1 MSFELARQE
10 IERHVKVYK
19 AFQEAEHALVALASL
34 EQHTKELAHSKSI
47 LEASIKSLTSD
58 IKSKQ
63 NRLSEL
69 EERHTKLEQLVEES
83 LIETEKQK
91 LFELNHKFD
100 NLKVIKEKE
109 LEELSNKIIG
119 LEVKVTGHDT
129 YVRSKQQELELLESK
144 ITAAKL
150 QMQRMLNGSV

>member
-1 MSFELARQE
+1 MSFELALKE
-10 IERHVKVYK
+10 IQGHAKIYK
-19 AFQEAEHALVALASL
+19 AFAEAENALIALASL
-34 EQHTKELAHSKSI
+34 DQHTKELALSKSI
-47 LEASIKSLTSD
+47 LEASLVDLNKD
-58 IKSKQ
+58 IKQK
-63 NRLSEL
+63 NYKLKDL
-69 EERHTKLEQLVEES
+69 EEKITKLESFVEES
-83 LIETEKQK
+83 LVETEKQK
-91 LFELNHKFD
+91 LFELNYKFD